1 MARQFDRM
9 RAKKFDGGLKGRA
22 TDQPEL
28 GDTKDER
35 KRRLDMRSLSDV
47 VQGSWSQEEGR

>member
-1 MARQFDRM
+1 MK
-9 RAKKFDGGLKGRA
+9 AKKFDGRLKGRA

-28 GDTKDER
+28 GDAKDER